1 MCLKYSFAFKNAG
14 NIQEPSI
21 KAVGYSFDQWQVN
34 EISDMQLFIRDGTIN
49 EKKKKNPRRDQSA
62 SDNQLW
68 QICFIGNILR
78 PHNSKVKQD

>member
-49 EKKKKNPRRDQSA
+49 EKKKKKIQEET
-62 SDNQLW
+62 
-68 QICFIGNILR
+68 
-78 PHNSKVKQD
+78 KVPVTTSYGKFVL

>member
-21 KAVGYSFDQWQVN
+21 KAVGYSFDQRQVN

-49 EKKKKNPRRDQSA
+49 EKKNKNKKIQEET
-62 SDNQLW
+62 
-68 QICFIGNILR
+68 
-78 PHNSKVKQD
+78 KVPVTTSYGKFVF